1 MEAKNLPIVSSRVD
15 LSEKSREALQSDT
28 WQKAKEVLENEVS
41 KKDGEAQAGAEE
53 SGRFAPGAWKGA
65 LHEYLR
71 TSYKNGGSMCDIE
84 SGGVVYKVMKKDDK
98 VTFYDAAGSTLFHI
112 SYEQLET
119 EYVQLNGQQEADG
132 ENCQIRKQIEESG
145 EEGLQ
150 CSGGIGE
157 TCKECKKAETAESEN
172 AVVQDAVKDNMPET
186 SSSAKETSGSAKSQ
200 AKKKLE
206 KELKKAKDKS
216 FAEPVIEYL
225 IKRCREDE
233 GLSQDVIQGHKAWE
247 KCYAYIQS
255 EALKSAQKGAR
266 CCAVRDD
273 IVYEWAEDYY
283 HKDDKAEEERKAK
296 KAEEARKKAEERAA
310 KAKEKTEKKS
320 AGAKEDSNVKAQEGA
335 KAVPDREKK
344 DSVKPRKNTRD
355 MEGQLDMFSMMGM

>member
-1 MEAKNLPIVSSRVD
+1 MEAKNLPIVSSCVD

-28 WQKAKEVLENEVS
+28 WQKAKEALENGVS
-41 KKDGEAQAGAEE
+41 KTDGEVQAGVEE
-53 SGRFAPGAWKGA
+53 SGRFAPGEWKEA

-119 EYVQLNGQQEADG
+119 EYVQLKGQQESDG
-132 ENCQIRKQIEESG
+132 ENCQIRKLIEESG
-145 EEGLQ
+145 EERHP

-157 TCKECKKAETAESEN
+157 KCEKCNKAGEAESEDI
-172 AVVQDAVKDNMPET
+172 AKKETVKSNMPEN
-186 SSSAKETSGSAKSQ
+186 SSSAKESGGSAKGL

-225 IKRCREDE
+225 IKRCGEDE
-233 GLSQDVIQGHKAWE
+233 GLSQDVMQEHKTWE
-247 KCYAYIQS
+247 KCYGYIYSQ
-255 EALKSAQKGAR
+255 AQKSAQKGAR
-266 CCAVRDD
+266 SCAVRDD

-283 HKDDKAEEERKAK
+283 HRDDKAEEDEKAG
-296 KAEEARKKAEERAA
+296 KAAEARKKAEERKEKAKAEPAKNAA
-310 KAKEKTEKKS
+310 RAKEKTDAKPLDKTDTVSDGMKKGHEKPK
-320 AGAKEDSNVKAQEGA
+320 
-335 KAVPDREKK
+335 
-344 DSVKPRKNTRD
+344 KNTRD
-355 MEGQLDMFSMMGM
+355 MEGQMDMFSMMGI